1 LIAYQERR
9 FLMNK
14 ETFSIKFVYQDGSI
28 LTITDKSFKAAIKTV
43 LNKEIIE
50 ETPIKVFF
58 PSTKKTLY
66 FDKELFTSYISGDIE
81 QPELIEC
88 TECQGL
94 FRNISKLLTNT
105 HEEIDEKSLWKKQNN
120 ILILV
125 DADEY
130 ITSDYVEKLFVE
142 V

>member
-1 LIAYQERR
+1 
-9 FLMNK
+9 MNK
-14 ETFSIKFVYQDGSI
+14 DAFNIKFVYQDGSI

-43 LNKEIIE
+43 LNKEIIK
-50 ETPIKVFF
+50 ETPIKVMF
-58 PSTKKTLY
+58 PSTNKTLY
-66 FDKELFTSYISGDIE
+66 FDKELFASYIADDIE

-105 HEEIDEKSLWKKQNN
+105 HEEIEEKSLWKKSHNK
-120 ILILV
+120 LILV